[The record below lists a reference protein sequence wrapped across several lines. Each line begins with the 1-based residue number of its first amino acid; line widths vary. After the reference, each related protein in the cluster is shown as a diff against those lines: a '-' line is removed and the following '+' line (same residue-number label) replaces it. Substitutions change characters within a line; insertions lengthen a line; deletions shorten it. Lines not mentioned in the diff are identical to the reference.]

1 MSEVT
6 TIKTKSKSTKK
17 IITKHEPQSSTHYH
31 HFLQRN
37 EFSPTIKHNI
47 PTRFNKNKID
57 KNNELNSK
65 SYRTLNI
72 LKDDKIHKNKIRSMR
87 NTKNNFYKKNINK
100 STSTKSIKEIK
111 LKKNTNTNKKSGLKI
126 KSPDFDNTSLKIKNK
141 LYSSNKY
148 FENNN
153 NLTLNSKNNKISN
166 NYRNIIDEH
175 NKKELTLCLSV
186 EKNNTLLNGITLFE
200 PNAPKKSESI
210 IVQKSEIENKSENG
224 IIDVRK
230 NLFDDSKN
238 KTVETNK
245 TVSVYIHKKMNNNI
259 ITKPKLIKNK
269 TKLKKLKINKLINN
283 KNRISFSP
291 KINRDLLNI
300 KQNIILNHSLQK
312 RIINNLSLKNQ
323 SKDGKIN
330 ETKNLTIKINNKK
343 EKKPINFKYI
353 LKKNINNNKAN
364 SKIRKEVKIAEK
376 PKELITPKKVLKSH
390 KNSSRNKNINH
401 KINDLKLNNDKKL
414 DDSSNNKG
422 NQKRHLNNAKSQT
435 DIEADYLIKKL
446 EKDSNDISKNQETS
460 TNEIKPNEIEEKK
473 IVRLD
478 SICKKGFAGPG
489 VKKICQDNYF
499 IFNNLVDNKDYRFMG
514 ICDGHG
520 ANGQEVSGYLSLYL
534 PQNLNEKLL
543 SEKITNLSDINISK
557 ISETVSSIFIET
569 NMDLI
574 SDESIDT
581 LFSGSTCCSIICTPK
596 KIISINVGDSRCV
609 VGKFDG
615 KNWKAKN
622 LSRDHKPSEEDEFE
636 RIIKSGGRVESY
648 KNEDGDPVGP
658 ERVWLK
664 DEDFPGL
671 AMSRSFGDEVAHSAG
686 VIVEPEISE
695 YYFVHEDK
703 FVIIAS
709 DGIFEFISSDEC
721 VSMLKNFYLKD
732 DIDGAMYYLYK
743 ESSKKWIMEEEVI
756 DDISMILIFLN

>member
-1 MSEVT
+1 MSEIT

-17 IITKHEPQSSTHYH
+17 IISNHEPKSLIHSHN
-31 HFLQRN
+31 FLQRN
-37 EFSPTIKHNI
+37 EFSPIIKQNI
-47 PTRFNKNKID
+47 PIRFNKNKID
-57 KNNELNSK
+57 KNTELNSK

-72 LKDDKIHKNKIRSMR
+72 LKDNKIHKSKINSMR

-111 LKKNTNTNKKSGLKI
+111 LKNNTNKKSELKI
-126 KSPDFDNTSLKIKNK
+126 KSPDYDNTSLKIKNK
-141 LYSSNKY
+141 LYSFNKF
-148 FENNN
+148 FENNS
-153 NLTLNSKNNKISN
+153 NLTLNCNNNKISN
-166 NYRNIIDEH
+166 NDRNKIVEH

-186 EKNNTLLNGITLFE
+186 EKNNKLLNGMNLFE
-200 PNAPKKSESI
+200 PNASKKSESI
-210 IVQKSEIENKSENG
+210 IVQKSENKNENEN
-224 IIDVRK
+224 VRK

-238 KTVETNK
+238 KTVEANK
-245 TVSVYIHKKMNNNI
+245 TVYIHKKMNNNS
-259 ITKPKLIKNK
+259 ITKPKYIKNK

-283 KNRISFSP
+283 KSRITFSP

-300 KQNIILNHSLQK
+300 KQNIILNHSLQN
-312 RIINNLSLKNQ
+312 RIVNNLSLKNQ

-330 ETKNLTIKINNKK
+330 ETKNLAIKIVNKK
-343 EKKPINFKYI
+343 EKKPVNFKYI
-353 LKKNINNNKAN
+353 LKKNINNSKIN
-364 SKIRKEVKIAEK
+364 SKKINEMKITEK
-376 PKELITPKKVLKSH
+376 PIEMITPKKVLRIH

-401 KINDLKLNNDKKL
+401 KINELKLIHENKL
-414 DDSSNNKG
+414 DDSNNNKG

-435 DIEADYLIKKL
+435 DIETDYLIKKL
-446 EKDSNDISKNQETS
+446 EKESNDISKNQETS
-460 TNEIKPNEIEEKK
+460 TKEIKPNEIEEKK
-473 IVRLD
+473 VVRLD

-499 IFNNLVDNKDYRFMG
+499 IFNNLVDNKDFRFMG

-520 ANGQEVSGYLSLYL
+520 ANGQDVSGYLSLYL
-534 PQNLNEKLL
+534 PQNLNEKFLC
-543 SEKITNLSDINISK
+543 EKITNLSDININK
-557 ISETVSSIFIET
+557 ISEIISSIFIET

-581 LFSGSTCCSIICTPK
+581 LFSGSTCCSIIYTPK

-648 KNEDGDPVGP
+648 KNEDGDPIGP
-658 ERVWLK
+658 ERVWIK

-671 AMSRSFGDEVAHSAG
+671 AMSRSFGDEIAHSAG
-686 VIVEPEISE
+686 VIAEPEISE

-721 VSMLKNFYLKD
+721 VSMIKNFYLKD